1 MSPLMQDMLDQTSR
15 LSGWDNFGWSRAG
28 DRLNWR
34 SAFEDIDSMMAM
46 VDRTDNL
53 MSSMLAGPSVLDR
66 LDFVG
71 PSNRMNRLV
80 ADMNR
85 RFEHLT
91 SPDYFETLEEKDVQT
106 GFFRKDL
113 PSPEGALS
121 RPNSLCTMTP
131 HYEISDWNAAKPIM
145 QASVSFILSRYL
157 LPLPSLLS
165 GYSFT
170 LLYLVGIID
179 TAYSEPG
186 CTYFGWTKSGNK
198 LQSRESFTDG
208 EAMKNHLESVKP
220 LMQALKSGP
229 AKLERLEMSG
239 PGPELEKIKAEAQS
253 LNPEYF
259 ALEGGTPKQK
269 IEEGPYWVDQS
280 GNKLQTQELF
290 TDGEAMKNHIER
302 LEPLMQAL

>member
-91 SPDYFETLEEKDVQT
+91 SPDYFETLEEKDVQV
-106 GFFRKDL
+106 KNDL
-113 PSPEGALS
+113 RYKE
-121 RPNSLCTMTP
+121 
-131 HYEISDWNAAKPIM
+131 
-145 QASVSFILSRYL
+145 YL
-157 LPLPSLLS
+157 LILHS
-165 GYSFT
+165 
-170 LLYLVGIID
+170 
-179 TAYSEPG
+179 
-186 CTYFGWTKSGNK
+186 
-198 LQSRESFTDG
+198 
-208 EAMKNHLESVKP
+208 H
-220 LMQALKSGP
+220 
-229 AKLERLEMSG
+229 
-239 PGPELEKIKAEAQS
+239 
-253 LNPEYF
+253 
-259 ALEGGTPKQK
+259 
-269 IEEGPYWVDQS
+269 
-280 GNKLQTQELF
+280 
-290 TDGEAMKNHIER
+290 
-302 LEPLMQAL
+302 